1 MEYVVIRSFTDKD
14 TQDKYTVGDRYPRR
28 GFAKK
33 ERVEELS
40 TVNNRRGVP
49 LIEAKSVKETVKE
62 TVPTEDVESVVEDK
76 SERKQRK
83 KK

>member
-1 MEYVVIRSFTDKD
+1 MEYIVIKAFTDKD
-14 TQDKYTVGDRYPRR
+14 DKTHYEAGERYPRR

-40 TVNNRRGVP
+40 TDKNRRGIP
-49 LIEAKSVKETVKE
+49 LIAPKEAEKEEKVEVEAEVKAEPKKR
-62 TVPTEDVESVVEDK
+62 S
-76 SERKQRK
+76 SK

>member
-1 MEYVVIRSFTDKD
+1 MEYIVIKAFTDKD
-14 TQDKYTVGDRYPRR
+14 DKNHYEVGERYPHR

-40 TVNNRRGVP
+40 TDKNRRGIP
-49 LIEAKSVKETVKE
+49 LIAPKEAEKEEK
-62 TVPTEDVESVVEDK
+62 VEVEAEK
-76 SERKQRK
+76 AEPKKRSSK